1 MNFSTSSSDASLN
14 SATNPAL
21 HRATDALLSGG
32 SFRARDLM
40 LRIALLLGAVVF
52 LPLYGVAASSIPSPV
67 PRPTANVAEQYLLAA
82 ANQERAAR
90 SIPPLRNDPVLAQAA
105 RFHAMQ
111 MAAHNSISHQFPG
124 EPELSERGARVGAH
138 FSLITENV
146 AEAPDSSMFHK
157 MWMNSKGHRENLLD
171 PMVNVV
177 GIAVVNHAGQF
188 FAVEDFA
195 SSVETI
201 NFNQQ
206 EATVARLLSQ
216 TGLSVGP
223 TSRTASL
230 ADARRTCSMDTGYVG
245 QHKPWFIMRYTAS
258 RLDHLP
264 SQLESRIN
272 SGRYHQAVVAAC
284 EDNNTG
290 PFTAYNIAVL
300 LYP

>member
-1 MNFSTSSSDASLN
+1 
-14 SATNPAL
+14 
-21 HRATDALLSGG
+21 
-32 SFRARDLM
+32 M
-40 LRIALLLGAVVF
+40 LRIALLLGAIVF
-52 LPLYGVAASSIPSPV
+52 LPLQAVAASSM
-67 PRPTANVAEQYLLAA
+67 PRLTGNVAEQYLLAA

-90 SIPPLRNDPVLAQAA
+90 GLPKLRNDPVLAKAA

-111 MAAHNSISHQFPG
+111 MAAHNGISHQFPG
-124 EPELSERGARVGAH
+124 EPELSERGARAGAH

-146 AEAPDSSMFHK
+146 AQAPDSSMFHQ
-157 MWMNSKGHRENLLD
+157 MWMNSKGHRANLLD
-171 PMVNVV
+171 PHVNVV
-177 GIAVVNHAGQF
+177 GIAVVTHAGQF
-188 FAVEDFA
+188 YAVEDFA
-195 SSVETI
+195 STVVTI

-216 TGLSVGP
+216 RGLNVGP

-230 ADARRTCSMDTGYVG
+230 ADARRTCGMDTGFAG

-258 RLDHLP
+258 RLDQLP
-264 SQLESRIN
+264 DQLASRIN

-284 EDNNTG
+284 ADNNTG